1 MIKVLYDI
9 EQLLSAKGK
18 ETGICRVS
26 LEVLK
31 ELNQRPGYEVYPLVT
46 IKDKGAAEYL
56 KNKGL
61 ENLVDRTVYL
71 PYLKKTT
78 KCYNWRQKIKS
89 ALLMRCFGERYKQE
103 IDKYDEYVSIF
114 SPISDIVYDSHVHT
128 KIFVHDLIPIKFP
141 EFTSAKFAEKYKKWM
156 ANLRADEVFCISHS
170 TRMDFFAERPDYDE
184 RKVKV
189 VYLAAD
195 AKFKPTSSPD
205 IREKYGIKTKKYFLA
220 VSELT
225 ERKNFEHLVKAFLRF
240 LDNSKTEDTLP
251 QFIKYIKETLN
262 FEIIYPLDELKEAD
276 KSDYVYFKTDHH
288 WTDWGA
294 YIGYQALLKQ
304 LKKDFPDIYEAKEGD
319 FDISYSKKVR
329 AEADRKYWQ
338 GYTCNLL
345 YQNQD
350 CSLNIDYKYYDGKN
364 KHINAISYGEFHNSD
379 GKYKALLI
387 GNSFTENFKP
397 FLVYSFKDIKR
408 FRCNIAPN
416 DNLKLSRWKKEILEF
431 KPDVL
436 ILLFQEGYTDKL
448 RTIKD

>member
-184 RKVKV
+184 RK
-189 VYLAAD
+189 
-195 AKFKPTSSPD
+195 S
-205 IREKYGIKTKKYFLA
+205 
-220 VSELT
+220 
-225 ERKNFEHLVKAFLRF
+225 
-240 LDNSKTEDTLP
+240 
-251 QFIKYIKETLN
+251 
-262 FEIIYPLDELKEAD
+262 
-276 KSDYVYFKTDHH
+276 
-288 WTDWGA
+288 
-294 YIGYQALLKQ
+294 
-304 LKKDFPDIYEAKEGD
+304 
-319 FDISYSKKVR
+319 
-329 AEADRKYWQ
+329 
-338 GYTCNLL
+338 
-345 YQNQD
+345 
-350 CSLNIDYKYYDGKN
+350 
-364 KHINAISYGEFHNSD
+364 
-379 GKYKALLI
+379 
-387 GNSFTENFKP
+387 
-397 FLVYSFKDIKR
+397 
-408 FRCNIAPN
+408 
-416 DNLKLSRWKKEILEF
+416 
-431 KPDVL
+431 
-436 ILLFQEGYTDKL
+436 
-448 RTIKD
+448 

>member
-170 TRMDFFAERPDYDE
+170 TRMDFLRNVRIMTNVKLKLYIWRPMQ
-184 RKVKV
+184 
-189 VYLAAD
+189 
-195 AKFKPTSSPD
+195 
-205 IREKYGIKTKKYFLA
+205 
-220 VSELT
+220 
-225 ERKNFEHLVKAFLRF
+225 N
-240 LDNSKTEDTLP
+240 
-251 QFIKYIKETLN
+251 LN
-262 FEIIYPLDELKEAD
+262 RPL
-276 KSDYVYFKTDHH
+276 
-288 WTDWGA
+288 
-294 YIGYQALLKQ
+294 LL
-304 LKKDFPDIYEAKEGD
+304 IYEKSTA
-319 FDISYSKKVR
+319 
-329 AEADRKYWQ
+329 
-338 GYTCNLL
+338 
-345 YQNQD
+345 
-350 CSLNIDYKYYDGKN
+350 
-364 KHINAISYGEFHNSD
+364 
-379 GKYKALLI
+379 
-387 GNSFTENFKP
+387 
-397 FLVYSFKDIKR
+397 
-408 FRCNIAPN
+408 
-416 DNLKLSRWKKEILEF
+416 LKLRNIFGSF
-431 KPDVL
+431 
-436 ILLFQEGYTDKL
+436 
-448 RTIKD
+448 